1 MRARTVGVVLL
12 LIVVAVVIQTT
23 LFGRLRIITPDLVM
37 LVSIV
42 LALTRMR
49 PEAVLAIAFG
59 SGLIIDLLGSSLLGL
74 RAIVFIVVVYIAVRT
89 RERAEVG
96 RITMA
101 LWAGLLTFAGV
112 ILLVLIGTLFGESSL
127 LGEHVRTRIFLVPLA
142 NMVIAALLA
151 PTIIRLVNGDRTSFR
166 YA

>member
-1 MRARTVGVVLL
+1 MRARTVGVVFLL
-12 LIVVAVVIQTT
+12 LLVAVVIQTT

-37 LVSIV
+37 LLSIV

-49 PEAVLAIAFG
+49 PEAVLGTAFG

-74 RAIVFIVVVYIAVRT
+74 RAIVFTVVIFVAVRT

-96 RITMA
+96 RIATA
-101 LWAGLLTFAGV
+101 LWAGLLTLAGV

-127 LGEHVRTRIFLVPLA
+127 LGEHVRSRIFLVPLA
-142 NMVIAALLA
+142 NMVIAALVA
-151 PTIIRLVNGDRTSFR
+151 PMIVRLVNGDRTSFR

>member
-1 MRARTVGVVLL
+1 MRARTAGVVLL
-12 LIVVAVVIQTT
+12 LIVLAVVIQTT
-23 LFGRLRIITPDLVM
+23 LFGRLRVITPDLVM
-37 LVSIV
+37 LLSIV

-49 PEAVLAIAFG
+49 PEAVLGIAFG

-74 RAIVFIVVVYIAVRT
+74 RAIVFTVVVYIAVRT

-96 RITMA
+96 RVAMA
-101 LWAGLLTFAGV
+101 LWTGLLTLAGV

-127 LGEHVRTRIFLVPLA
+127 LGEHVRSRIFLVPLA
-142 NMVIAALLA
+142 NMVIAALVA
-151 PTIIRLVNGDRTSFR
+151 PTIVRLVNGDRTSFR